1 MRMLMNSLDCAP
13 VAHPADSADGRD
25 MAKPAK
31 DSDSCHA
38 IVHSLQSLKDDETL
52 VVQSGGPA
60 GVFKTNPETP
70 RAVIVHSNPA
80 RPDTSGAR
88 EPGAE
93 RLGRALFGRDAARS
107 WTSAGAEQ
115 ALHTVFETF
124 SAVGRAR
131 WGGDLAGRL
140 IVSGGMGAA
149 GGTQPLAA
157 TLAGAAFLGIDVD
170 GEKITRRIR
179 GGYCDFCVNSL
190 DEALRI
196 LKNAVRQRHPVS
208 VGLVGNCAEIIP
220 ELAARGVVPDI
231 LSDLTGAGERLM
243 GYVPAGLAL
252 EQAAALRREHPE
264 DYFRR
269 ACDSVA
275 RHARGMAELQKLGS
289 VAFGFGNHLPRMA
302 REHCGARD
310 AVGLPHF
317 VSACLAPV
325 FSGGRAPLRWVA
337 LSGDA
342 QDIRRADKLLLE
354 LFADDAIAAEWI
366 RLAGKHPKFQGLPA
380 RAGWLRRKQRAQ
392 YAERL
397 NALAAEGELKA
408 PVVIARDL
416 MNCDSEILQRM
427 KSGGAIGEG
436 IPDALAN
443 LNSGACWTSLE
454 SAGAETANTCRATQ
468 AALADGS
475 PGARKRL
482 QRLME
487 SECEFSLFGSAQTG
501 GEKLLNP
508 HRPSAEESRG

>member
-1 MRMLMNSLDCAP
+1 MRMLLNSLDCAP
-13 VAHPADSADGRD
+13 AAQPGDSTDGQD
-25 MAKPAK
+25 AAQPAK
-31 DSDSCHA
+31 DWNCCHA
-38 IVHSLQSLKDDETL
+38 IVHSLQSLKNDETL
-52 VVQSGGPA
+52 VVEWGEPA
-60 GVFKTNPETP
+60 GVFKTNSETP
-70 RAVIVHSNPA
+70 RAVIVPSNPA
-80 RPDTSGAR
+80 SLATRRAR
-88 EPGAE
+88 EPEAE

-124 SAVGRAR
+124 AAVGRAR
-131 WGGDLAGRL
+131 LGGDLAGRL

-170 GEKITRRIR
+170 GGKITQRIR
-179 GGYCDFCVNSL
+179 AGYCDFCVNSL

-231 LSDLTGAGERLM
+231 LSDLTGAGDRLR
-243 GYVPAGLAL
+243 GYVPAGLSL

-289 VAFGFGNHLPRMA
+289 VAFDFGSHLARMA
-302 REHCGARD
+302 REHCGAKD
-310 AVGLPHF
+310 AVSLPHF
-317 VSACLAPV
+317 VSACLAPA
-325 FSGGRAPLRWVA
+325 FSEGRAPLRWVA
-337 LSGDA
+337 LSGNA

-354 LFADDAIAAEWI
+354 MFADDALAAEWI

-380 RAGWLRRKQRAQ
+380 RAGWLRREQRAQ

-397 NALAAEGELKA
+397 NTLVAEGELKA

-416 MNCDSEILQRM
+416 MDCDSEILRRM
-427 KSGGAIGEG
+427 KSGGATGKG
-436 IPDALAN
+436 IPDALSN
-443 LNSGACWTSLE
+443 LNSGACWISLE
-454 SAGAETANTCRATQ
+454 SEGAEAADTCCATQ

-487 SECEFSLFGSAQTG
+487 SECEFSLFGSDRAG
-501 GEKLLNP
+501 DEKALNS
-508 HRPSAEESRG
+508 HRPSAKESRG